1 MSSLPLAKVHGD
13 SLSTPVNASAS
24 SDLRKGDQAPHSAD
38 VSSIA
43 DDSSGSQ
50 KISAYARLDFDN
62 YTFFVQTLQVVL
74 GRKANDE
81 LLPSAHHSVD
91 VHLSSKKAISRRHA
105 KIFYNFGTQRFEI
118 SVLGRNG
125 AFVDDLFIEKGIT
138 VHLVDG
144 TRIQIGDIPFT
155 FVLPSIEPTDPEN
168 KRNAGTKFFNP
179 TEALNLRTN
188 LYLTPQSPSKPKKKL
203 LAFSVD
209 STVDPKD
216 KSKGPG
222 GRRSSKA
229 DIVRRLSVARRKS
242 LASSS
247 NDEISALLKELEEF
261 RDGDEDDDSPFDPD
275 LLEGDPVS
283 YADGRSLTHEQ
294 ILKQEDELDRLVKQH
309 NMSQG
314 VDLDSDSSFSKNTN
328 LNVLDQEVASLA
340 PLIDAQ
346 LLQLNTSQQRDIP
359 GESKYHNVSTNSY
372 HIPSSGMDANRS
384 APLMGKPVGP
394 RMGKPAPIPP
404 PGGPLYGRPAIN
416 HMPGSVGGPAGAGY
430 GQPSQGYG
438 GYLGYTGSL
447 YNSMMRPPP
456 PKLEVAVETI
466 TSVPIRSL
474 IVPYKAITVDVDSFE
489 KAPICVFK
497 TIEPVSNAA
506 KIPKRRKD
514 IVYRKPVKVQN
525 FKEVPEQFKTKPSLS
540 ILAMVSVVLKNKPNP
555 ALGQSFNDILDSI
568 RELFPYYKYCPD
580 GWQFSVLHGIKFNPM
595 FVALLKAG
603 PDSEWIWA
611 LDEKYIEEREARR
624 KKLQE
629 LAVAKAK
636 ESALRAV
643 DYRQRQSYSP
653 YAPIGRPGMSA
664 GGANVTPMTQ
674 SPRPGVPG
682 VGTTAGYL
690 SDAKKDGPYTYTTPP
705 SQMLQPG
712 QEVVYQKSDK
722 LEGSIKDQLAA
733 NRARVTPASA
743 GAGGAVAPTNAVT
756 DAIATPKPA
765 PASLSKTPSSTPQP
779 AMNQDTKK
787 SLTYLQKELFTLY
800 KARDL
805 SYNTAVTTE
814 IITKALATTIAQV
827 NSIGAK
833 AGCGDNALGFL
844 VEKAPQQVSKILDI
858 ALTKSIKDHQSASL
872 LQTSRAASPA
882 VGTPGPKSGAAASP
896 SAKPGLSKPPGVA
909 GNLGRP
915 SFGGPSNLSG
925 SKPGQSGPI
934 KPPQFFSNKPLGQE
948 KRPAESSAG
957 PPSKIN
963 KIDD

>member
-1 MSSLPLAKVHGD
+1 MSSLPLTKTHGE
-13 SLSTPVNASAS
+13 STDITGNASAS
-24 SDLRKGDQAPHSAD
+24 PNLRKADQVPHSAD

-74 GRKANDE
+74 GRKSNDE

-203 LAFSVD
+203 LAFSMD
-209 STVDPKD
+209 SAVDPKD
-216 KSKGPG
+216 KTKGPG

-247 NDEISALLKELEEF
+247 NDEISALLKELEAF

-275 LLEGDPVS
+275 LLGGDIRS
-283 YADGRSLTHEQ
+283 FSDGRSLTHDQ

-314 VDLDSDSSFSKNTN
+314 VDLDSDTTFSKNAG
-328 LNVLDQEVASLA
+328 LDVLDQEVASLA

-346 LLQLNTSQQRDIP
+346 LQQLNVPQQRDIA
-359 GESKYHNVSTNSY
+359 ESKYHNIPTNSY
-372 HIPSSGMDANRS
+372 QIPSSGIDANRS

-416 HMPGSVGGPAGAGY
+416 HMAGSVGGQPGAGY
-430 GQPSQGYG
+430 GQPSLGYG

-466 TSVPIRSL
+466 TSVPVKSL
-474 IVPYKAITVDVDSFE
+474 IVPHRAITVDVDSFE

-497 TIEPVSNAA
+497 TLEPITTAP

-514 IVYRKPVKVQN
+514 VVYRRPVKVQN
-525 FKEVPEQFKTKPSLS
+525 FKEVPEQFKTKPTLS

-555 ALGQSFNDILDSI
+555 ALGQSFNDILDNI

-580 GWQFSVLHGIKFNPM
+580 GWQFTVLHGIKFNPM
-595 FVALLKAG
+595 FVAILKVG
-603 PDSEWIWA
+603 QDSEWIWA

-643 DYRQRQSYSP
+643 DYRQRQGYSP
-653 YAPIGRPGMSA
+653 YATVGRPGIPPGSP
-664 GGANVTPMTQ
+664 NVSHMTQ

-682 VGTTAGYL
+682 VGASASYL
-690 SDAKKDGPYTYTTPP
+690 ANDKKDGPYTYTTPP

-712 QEVVYQKSDK
+712 QEVVYQNSNK
-722 LEGSIKDQLAA
+722 LEGNIKDQLAA
-733 NRARVTPASA
+733 NRARTTPANTAASS
-743 GAGGAVAPTNAVT
+743 AVAPANATASGVT
-756 DAIATPKPA
+756 TPSPA
-765 PASLSKTPSSTPQP
+765 PAPLSKTPSSNSQP
-779 AMNQDTKK
+779 TMNQDTKK

-805 SYNTAVTTE
+805 SYNTAITTE

-858 ALTKSIKDHQSASL
+858 ALTKSIKDHQLASL
-872 LQTSRAASPA
+872 LQNSRAASPV
-882 VGTPGPKSGAAASP
+882 VGTTPGPHTASASSA
-896 SAKPGLSKPPGVA
+896 SAKKGLAKPPGV
-909 GNLGRP
+909 GGLGRP

-925 SKPGQSGPI
+925 AKSGQSGPI
-934 KPPQFFSNKPLGQE
+934 KPPQFYSNKPMNQE
-948 KRPAESSAG
+948 KRPADSNAG
-957 PPSKIN
+957 PASKVI
-963 KIDD
+963 KLDD